1 MTDIQELF
9 EKKFAILQEISST
22 IVATDN
28 IGAIA
33 NLMLDLAISYTN
45 AQKGSLMLI
54 NERDEFYIIA
64 ARGIDPQLVRTY
76 RIRLGDGIAGK
87 VAENRVPV
95 LVGDID
101 RDERFRGVKRDR
113 YYTRSFISCPI
124 ISKNKLLGVIN
135 INDKADGTP
144 FREDEFALIKIIAN
158 QAAITLENAF
168 LMNQHKA
175 KALEL
180 EEINKK
186 LIETD
191 VVKTEF
197 LTRVSHE
204 FRTPLNSIKGA
215 IFYLMQSERLGRDEQ
230 NEFFDII
237 SNEAGKLISIVEN
250 LLDFL
255 RLENESELV
264 KKSIINIPAV
274 LKDVSGAKSL
284 KTSLTRKNLKLDIGV
299 KGTVSDIVGDRIKVV
314 QFFIN
319 LIEGLIHFLS
329 NRDSISVEVKENDY
343 VEVNFRVSRRI
354 PDIELKY
361 LYNHKRIFDIDQ
373 PEERLKLYLARKV
386 AEVHRWN
393 LFAENLDDSCIIT
406 LTIPKSVKQKVDTA
420 IDTSMEMFIEFVSEL
435 LDVNIC
441 SIMLSDELTG
451 DLTIKSAMGLSEE
464 VIKRTRLRFGDRVA
478 GWVALAGKPLLI
490 ENIEEDPRFARK
502 NIDHYNTKSL
512 ISIPLKINDK
522 VIGVL
527 NLNNKKSAEPF
538 TAQDL
543 SIAST
548 LSDRITHFIEKLH
561 REGYREGDFKQFLTS
576 FDGLLNAQKRYSKK
590 GGIRQGLMLKVM
602 DNLEEVTE
610 DQKKTA
616 LYVSMI
622 YDLGLMVVGE
632 SVVLKKEKLLPAEAR
647 TLKAHPRTT
656 LSLLDNFEYSR
667 DVQEAILHHHERYDG
682 TGYPDGL
689 KGTKIPSISRVLT
702 VIDAYCAMT
711 TARPY
716 GATFSAEGALE
727 EIKKDSGKIFDPRVV
742 DALESVIKTP

>member
-1 MTDIQELF
+1 MTDNQALF
-9 EKKFAILQEISST
+9 EKKIAILQEISGT

-28 IGAIA
+28 IGVIA
-33 NLMLDLAISYTN
+33 NLMLDLAIGYTN

-54 NERDEFYIIA
+54 NERDEFYILA
-64 ARGIDPQLVRTY
+64 ARGIDPQLVKTY
-76 RIRLGDGIAGK
+76 RIRLGHGIAGK
-87 VAENRVPV
+87 VAENRLPV
-95 LVGDID
+95 LVEDID
-101 RDERFRGVKRDR
+101 RDERFRGVKRDH
-113 YYTRSFISCPI
+113 YNTRSFISCPV
-124 ISKNKLLGVIN
+124 ISKNKLLGIIN

-144 FREDEFALIKIIAN
+144 FKEDEFALIKIISN
-158 QAAITLENAF
+158 QAAIALENAF

-186 LIETD
+186 LIEID

-215 IFYLMQSERLGRDEQ
+215 IFYLMQSEKLGRGEQ
-230 NEFFDII
+230 KEFFEIV

-255 RLENESELV
+255 RLENESALV
-264 KKSIINIPAV
+264 KKSIINIPDI
-274 LKDVSGAKSL
+274 LKEVSGAKSL
-284 KTSLTRKNLKLDIGV
+284 RTSLTRKNLKLDIGV
-299 KGTVSDIVGDRIKVV
+299 KGTVSDIVGDRIRVV
-314 QFFIN
+314 QFFMN
-319 LIEGLIHFLS
+319 LLEGLIHFLS

-343 VEVNFRVSRRI
+343 VEVNFKVSRRV

-386 AEVHRWN
+386 AEVHKWN
-393 LFAENLDDSCIIT
+393 LFAENIGDSCLIT

-420 IDTSMEMFIEFVSEL
+420 IDTSIEMFIEFVSEL

-478 GWVALAGKPLLI
+478 GWVALEGKPLLI
-490 ENIEEDPRFARK
+490 ENIEEDPRFGRK

-561 REGYREGDFKQFLTS
+561 REGYMEGDFKQFLTS
-576 FDGLLNAQKRYSKK
+576 FDGLLNAQKRYGKK
-590 GGIRQGLMLKVM
+590 GGIRQGLILKVM
-602 DNLEEVTE
+602 DKLEDVTE

-632 SVVLKKEKLLPAEAR
+632 SVLKKEKLLPAEAR

-682 TGYPDGL
+682 TGYPNGL
-689 KGTKIPSISRVLT
+689 KGTKIPFISRVLT

-711 TARPY
+711 TERPY
-716 GATFSAEGALE
+716 GVTFSAEGALE
-727 EIKKDSGKIFDPRVV
+727 EIKKDSRTIFDPRVV
-742 DALESVIKTP
+742 EALESVIKTS